1 MAQCPS
7 QIDSPELMNDLHF
20 YVAAIVDHNALV
32 TIAKREITEEITL
45 DDNGEQLC
53 TREQTVTFSNGVVVH
68 QSVEQTF
75 EHSLSETV
83 CAECWI
89 SYRVVH
95 EPERLDI
102 TPKRK
107 HFINTCQQSFWLNI
121 RRMQQ

>member
-1 MAQCPS
+1 
-7 QIDSPELMNDLHF
+7 MNDLHF
-20 YVAAIVDHNALV
+20 YVAAIVDRNALV

-68 QSVEQTF
+68 QSVDQTF
-75 EHSLSETV
+75 ETSLSEAV

-95 EPERLDI
+95 EPETMNI

>member
-1 MAQCPS
+1 
-7 QIDSPELMNDLHF
+7 MNDLHF
-20 YVAAIVDHNALV
+20 YVAAIVDRDALV
-32 TIAKREITEEITL
+32 AIAKREITEEITEEITL

-75 EHSLSETV
+75 EHSLNEAV

-95 EPERLDI
+95 EPETMNI

-107 HFINTCQQSFWLNI
+107 HFINTCQQSFWLSI